1 LQDILLQRLQLN
13 LPLIMDD
20 EKLREDLFMLPREA
34 LTLLFSDTET
44 CVSEERLFGILEE
57 RLVFMKGNVS
67 VDVDVDDDFQFLKS
81 MLQCVRLPLV
91 NMEQL
96 VSSVKFSGFFSD
108 ASIFEAL

>member
-1 LQDILLQRLQLN
+1 MQDILLQRLQLN

-57 RLVFMKGNVS
+57 RLVFMKGNVL
-67 VDVDVDDDFQFLKS
+67 VDVDDDFQFLKS

>member
-67 VDVDVDDDFQFLKS
+67 VDVDDDFQFLKS

>member
-1 LQDILLQRLQLN
+1 MQDILLQRLQLN

-34 LTLLFSDTET
+34 LTLLFSDMET

-67 VDVDVDDDFQFLKS
+67 VDVDDDFQFLKS

>member
-1 LQDILLQRLQLN
+1 MQDILLQRLQLN

-67 VDVDVDDDFQFLKS
+67 VDVDDDFQFLKS

>member
-57 RLVFMKGNVS
+57 RLVFMKGNVL
-67 VDVDVDDDFQFLKS
+67 VDVDDDFQFLKS

>member
-1 LQDILLQRLQLN
+1 
-13 LPLIMDD
+13 MDD

-67 VDVDVDDDFQFLKS
+67 VDVDDDFQFLKS